1 MIIDAKPDAG
11 EVVVDVN
18 GDRWH
23 IGRTGWLDRISR
35 RPQRLLFID
44 AREHY
49 GPFRLEEAP

>member
-11 EVVVDVN
+11 QVVVDVH

-23 IGRTGWLDRISR
+23 VGRTGWVNRISR

-44 AREHY
+44 ARTHY
-49 GPFRLEEAP
+49 GPFRLEESA